1 MPIVREILIMRSCYS
16 PPTILPFFSQHRC
29 AGMKSGFAAARRG
42 RIRNCTLSPVTKK
55 KTASS
60 RVMMKPME
68 SSIWKDVT
76 GPCPIYMPSGLII
89 WFRYTDT
96 ICLPYHK
103 QSRRRFTSATA
114 YLIPANLFYCKL
126 LFKRSIIC
134 CSYRPLLIPLYQA
147 LRHYLVIKLHLPAPI
162 PKMQVPVNPL
172 INPQAILIGR
182 AV

>member
-1 MPIVREILIMRSCYS
+1 MRSCYS

-42 RIRNCTLSPVTKK
+42 RIRNYTLSPVTKK

-147 LRHYLVIKLHLPAPI
+147 LRHYLVIKLHLPASI
-162 PKMQVPVNPL
+162 PEMQVPVNPL